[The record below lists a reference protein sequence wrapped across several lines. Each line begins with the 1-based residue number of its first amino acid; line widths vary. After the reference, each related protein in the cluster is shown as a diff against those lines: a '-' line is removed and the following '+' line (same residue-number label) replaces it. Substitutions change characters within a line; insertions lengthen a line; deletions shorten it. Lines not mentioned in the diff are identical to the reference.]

1 MNEEQYNLALK
12 VVCLVKALELTQ
24 FHHIPD
30 FSSIVGLP
38 ILTRED
44 LRTIKMDKGVYLSKT
59 SGSTGEPVTV
69 AKTQSDRIWTH
80 ATNIRDYRWRGWDP
94 TRNVALIKPGI
105 ETRDLETWGLPSI
118 IEPKQGKTFKTG
130 YRPFRELQAWLE
142 DKNPHYLICA
152 PSIRDMLDLG
162 RISNYIAWRGT
173 GEVGGSTYSS
183 EECGIISIQCP
194 DNPLFHHVM
203 ENQLIEIE
211 KDGSALITTLT
222 NPYIKRYRHGDM
234 VELGQCTCRRTLQT
248 IKSIKGRV
256 RNMFTMANG
265 DKRWPLFG
273 SRTYYEK
280 YGIKRYKVI
289 QPRIGRLIIKI
300 ISDDKVDEESLKK
313 EICVSLGEDLDI
325 SIEYVN
331 GFNDYKYE
339 EFVSELP

>member
-12 VVCLVKALELTQ
+12 VACLVRALELTQ

-80 ATNIRDYRWRGWDP
+80 ATNIRDYKWRGWDP

-105 ETRDLETWGLPSI
+105 EMKDLETWGLPSI
-118 IEPKQGKTFKTG
+118 IEEKQGKTYKIG
-130 YRPFRELQAWLE
+130 YRPFRELQAWIE
-142 DKNPHYLICA
+142 AKNPHYLICA
-152 PSIRDMLDLG
+152 PSIRDMLDLSKV
-162 RISNYIAWRGT
+162 SNFIAWRGT

-194 DNPLFHHVM
+194 ENPNYHHVM
-203 ENQLIEIE
+203 ENQLLEIDA
-211 KDGSALITTLT
+211 DGSVLITTLT
-222 NPYIKRYRHGDM
+222 NHYIKRYKHGDV
-234 VELGQCTCRRTLQT
+234 VELGQCTCKRTLQT
-248 IKSIKGRV
+248 IKNIRGRI

-273 SRTYYEK
+273 SRTFHEK

-289 QPRIGRLIIKI
+289 QKAVGVLVIKI
-300 ISDDKVDEESLKK
+300 ISESIIDQESLKSEVCELLEERLK
-313 EICVSLGEDLDI
+313 IY
-325 SIEYVN
+325 IEYVDDFDN
-331 GFNDYKYE
+331 YKFE